1 MKICIDCGHYAKYN
15 QSPVQKNYWES
26 EMTWKLG
33 HYLGD
38 ELTKLG
44 VSVIQT
50 RTNLATDMALETR
63 GKKAQGCDLFISI
76 HSNACS
82 TSSTDY
88 PLACCNAD
96 KNKVSAE
103 LGLKLAQE
111 VGTLMGCKQSARII
125 QRVGTGNLD
134 WYGVLRGAKSVGV
147 NGILLEHGFHTNLM
161 NANWL
166 LIDDNLKK
174 LAKAEAEIIYE
185 YFKGSIVTPTDTEF
199 QPYLVKITSTD
210 GFVNIRKTPKFED
223 KDIVGK
229 IENSNIK
236 YTIVEETTVDGVTFG
251 KLKSGVG
258 WIALSCTTKV
268 V

>member
-50 RTNLATDMALETR
+50 RTNQATDMALEAR

-103 LGLKLAQE
+103 LGLKLAKE

-125 QRVGTGNLD
+125 QRVGSGNLD

-147 NGILLEHGFHTNLM
+147 TGILLEHGFHTNLS
-161 NANWL
+161 NASWL
-166 LIDDNLKK
+166 LVEDNLKK
-174 LAKAEAEIIYE
+174 MAQAEAKVIYE
-185 YFKGSIVTPTDTEF
+185 YFKGSIVTSTDTEF

-210 GFVNIRKTPKFED
+210 GFVNIRKAPKFVD
-223 KDIVGK
+223 SDIVGK
-229 IENSNIK
+229 IENSNLH
-236 YTIVEETTVDGVTFG
+236 YTITDETTVDGVKFG
-251 KLKSGVG
+251 KLKSGAG
-258 WIALSCTTKV
+258 WIALSCTTKI
-268 V
+268 